1 MIVLDDISLRLAGR
15 LLIDHASVAIPE
27 NARVGV
33 VGRNGSGKT
42 TLFKALVG
50 ELELES
56 GAVRLPNR
64 TRIGRVAQEAPA
76 GPDSLIARVLAADT
90 ERAALLQERETTT
103 DPMRMGEIEHR
114 LIDIDAHSAP
124 ARAATILAGLGFDES
139 AQSRPCSEFSGGWRM
154 RVALAALLF
163 TEPDL
168 LLLDEPTNYLD
179 LEGTLWLQD
188 YLAHYPRTVI
198 LISHDRDL
206 LDSSVDHILHL
217 TGQKL
222 TLYKGGF
229 TSFDRQRR
237 ERLLQDQKARKKQE
251 AQRAHME
258 AFVTRFRASA
268 TKAKQAQSRLKALAR
283 LEPLA
288 AQVSEDAAAISI
300 RHPERLLSPPILVLE
315 KAAVGYVPGKPIL
328 RNLDLRIDEDD
339 RIALLG
345 PNGNGKSTFAKLLAD
360 RLATDSGR
368 MVRADKLEVAYLA
381 QHQLDELRPGD
392 SPVEHVRRLM
402 PDAPEA
408 RVRARAAEMGFS
420 GGAGDTKVSAL
431 SGGEK
436 ARLLLGLATFNGPHL
451 LILDEPTNHLDI
463 EARAALIEA
472 LNDFPGAVI
481 LISHDRYLLEAC
493 AERLWRVSGGTVK
506 PYDGDLDQY
515 RREVLS
521 KADGDRMTADGR
533 KDKAREK
540 AQEKAQE
547 KAGAEATPEPK
558 RRIATGPLKKRI
570 RELEA
575 QVEKLEKE
583 IARLDARLADPEL
596 HAKAPLDAAGFAKAR
611 NTASEALAKAEE
623 EWLAVSAELEEAGG

>member
-56 GAVRLPNR
+56 GAIRLPNR

-76 GPDSLIARVLAADT
+76 GPDSLMERVLAADT
-90 ERAALLQERETTT
+90 ERAALLQERETAT
-103 DPMRMGEIEHR
+103 DPMRMGEIEAR
-114 LIDIDAHSAP
+114 LIDINAHSAP

-139 AQSRPCSEFSGGWRM
+139 AQSRPCAEFSGGWRM

-206 LDSSVDHILHL
+206 LDTSVDHILNL

-229 TSFDRQRR
+229 TAFDRQRR
-237 ERLLQDQKARKKQE
+237 ERLLLDQKARRKQE

-258 AFVTRFRASA
+258 AFVARFRAKA

-283 LEPLA
+283 MEPLS
-288 AQVSEDAAAISI
+288 AQVSEEAAAISI

-315 KAAVGYVPGKPIL
+315 KASVGYVPGKPIL

-360 RLATDSGR
+360 RLGTDSGR

-381 QHQLDELRPGD
+381 QHQLDELHPGE
-392 SPVEHVRRLM
+392 SPAQHVRRLM
-402 PDAPEA
+402 PDAPESK
-408 RVRARAAEMGFS
+408 VRARAAEMGFS
-420 GGAGDTKVSAL
+420 GGAADTLVSAL

-436 ARLLLGLATFNGPHL
+436 ARLLLGLATFKGPHL

-481 LISHDRYLLEAC
+481 LISHDRHLLEAC

-506 PYDGDLDQY
+506 AYDGDLDQY

-521 KADGDRMTADGR
+521 RADGDRMTADGR
-533 KDKAREK
+533 KDKAETRPT
-540 AQEKAQE
+540 AA
-547 KAGAEATPEPK
+547 PEPK

-570 RELEA
+570 RELET
-575 QVEKLEKE
+575 QVEKLERE
-583 IARLDARLADPEL
+583 IAGLDAKLADPGL
-596 HAKAPLDAAGFAKAR
+596 HAKSPLDAARLAKAR
-611 NTASEALAKAEE
+611 TTAAETLAACEE
-623 EWLAVSAELEEAGG
+623 DWLRVSAELEEAGG

>member
-42 TLFKALVG
+42 TLFKAIVG

-56 GAVRLPNR
+56 GAVRLPSR

-76 GPDSLIARVLAADT
+76 GPDSLLERVLSADT
-90 ERAALLQERETTT
+90 ERAALLKERETTQ
-103 DPMRMGEIEHR
+103 DPMRMGEIEMR
-114 LIDIDAHSAP
+114 LLDIGAHAAP

-139 AQSRPCSEFSGGWRM
+139 AQKRPCSEFSGGWRM

-206 LDSSVDHILHL
+206 LDESVDHILHL

-229 TSFDRQRR
+229 SGFDRQRR
-237 ERLLQDQKARKKQE
+237 ERLLLDQKARRKQE
-251 AQRAHME
+251 MQRAHME
-258 AFVTRFRASA
+258 SFVARFRAKA

-283 LEPLA
+283 MEPLA
-288 AQVSEDAAAISI
+288 AQVSEEGAAISI
-300 RHPERLLSPPILVLE
+300 RHPEKLLSPPIVVME
-315 KAAVGYVPGKPIL
+315 RVAVGYVPGKPIL
-328 RNLDLRIDEDD
+328 KGIDLRIDEDD

-345 PNGNGKSTFAKLLAD
+345 PNGNGKSTFAKLLAG
-360 RLATDSGR
+360 RLEAETGN
-368 MVRADKLEVAYLA
+368 VVKADKLEVAYLA
-381 QHQLDELRPGD
+381 QHQIDELVPGD
-392 SPVEHVRRLM
+392 SPAQHVRRLM

-436 ARLLLGLATFNGPHL
+436 ARLLLGLATFHGPHL

-481 LISHDRYLLEAC
+481 LVSHDRHLLEAC

-506 PYDGDLDQY
+506 PYEGDLDQY
-515 RREVLS
+515 RTEVLS
-521 KADGDRMTADGR
+521 RSDGDRMTDAGR
-533 KDKAREK
+533 KDR
-540 AQEKAQE
+540 
-547 KAGAEATPEPK
+547 AETKKEAAPAAP

-570 RELEA
+570 RELESA
-575 QVEKLEKE
+575 VEKLTKE
-583 IARLDARLADPEL
+583 IEGLDARLADPDL
-596 HAKAPLDAAGFAKAR
+596 HARKPMDAARFAKTRA
-611 NTASEALAKAEE
+611 EAAEKLVTAEE
-623 EWLAVSAELEEAGG
+623 EWLAVSAELEAAGG

>member
-15 LLIDHASVAIPE
+15 LLIDHASAALPE

-56 GAVRLPNR
+56 GAVRLPSR

-76 GPDSLIARVLAADT
+76 GPDSLIERVLAADT
-90 ERAALLQERETTT
+90 ERAALIAERESA
-103 DPMRMGEIEHR
+103 DPLRMAEIETR
-114 LIDIDAHSAP
+114 LIDIDAHAAP

-139 AQSRPCSEFSGGWRM
+139 AQARPCAEFSGGWRM

-206 LDSSVDHILHL
+206 LDESVDHILHL
-217 TGQKL
+217 SGQKL

-229 TSFDRQRR
+229 SQFDRQRR
-237 ERLLQDQKARKKQE
+237 ERLLLDQKARRKQE

-258 AFVTRFRASA
+258 AFVARFRAKA

-283 LEPLA
+283 MEPLA
-288 AQVSEDAAAISI
+288 DQVSEEAAAISI
-300 RHPERLLSPPILVLE
+300 RHPERLLSPPIVVLN
-315 KAAVGYVPGKPIL
+315 KVAVGYAADKPVL
-328 RNLDLRIDEDD
+328 RGLDLRIDEDD

-345 PNGNGKSTFAKLLAD
+345 PNGNGKSTFAKLIAG
-360 RLATDSGR
+360 RLDQLSGSV
-368 MVRADKLEVAYLA
+368 VRADKLVVAYLA
-381 QHQLDELRPGD
+381 QHQLDELVAED
-392 SPVEHVRRLM
+392 SPAQHVRRLM

-420 GGAGDTKVSAL
+420 GGAADTRVAAL

-436 ARLLLGLATFNGPHL
+436 ARLLLGLATFHGPHL

-481 LISHDRYLLEAC
+481 LISHDRHLLESC

-515 RREVLS
+515 RTEVLS
-521 KADGDRMTADGR
+521 RSDGDRMTGDGR
-533 KDKAREK
+533 KDKADLRK
-540 AQEKAQE
+540 PAD
-547 KAGAEATPEPK
+547 TPEAP
-558 RRIATGPLKKRI
+558 RRIATGPLKKRV

-575 QVEKLEKE
+575 EVAKLEKE
-583 IARLDARLADPEL
+583 IAALDARLADPAL
-596 HAKAPLDAAGFAKAR
+596 HARAPLDAARLGQSRAA
-611 NTASEALAKAEE
+611 AAVALATAEE
-623 EWLAVSAELEEAGG
+623 SWLEVSAELEAATG

>member
-288 AQVSEDAAAISI
+288 AQVSEEAAAISI

-533 KDKAREK
+533 KDKARER
-540 AQEKAQE
+540 AQE

>member
-1 MIVLDDISLRLAGR
+1 MIVLDDISLRIAGR
-15 LLIDHASVAIPE
+15 LLLDHASVALPE
-27 NARVGV
+27 NAHVGV
-33 VGRNGSGKT
+33 VGRNGAGKT
-42 TLFKALVG
+42 TLFKALMG

-76 GPDSLIARVLAADT
+76 GPDSLLERVLAADT
-90 ERAALLQERETTT
+90 ERAALLKEKETAT
-103 DPMRMGEIEHR
+103 DPHRIAEIEIR
-114 LIDIDAHSAP
+114 LVDIDAHSAP
-124 ARAATILAGLGFDES
+124 ARAARILSGLGFDEA
-139 AQSRPCSEFSGGWRM
+139 AQARACSEFSGGWRM

-206 LDSSVDHILHL
+206 LDTSVDHILHVFNN
-217 TGQKL
+217 KL
-222 TLYKGGF
+222 TLYRGGY
-229 TSFDRQRR
+229 SQFDLQRR

-258 AFVTRFRASA
+258 AFVARFRAKA

-283 LEPLA
+283 MEPLA
-288 AQVSEDAAAISI
+288 DEISEAPAHISI
-300 RHPERLLSPPILVLE
+300 RHPEKLLSPPIVVFNDVN
-315 KAAVGYVPGKPIL
+315 VGYEPDKPIL
-328 RNLDLRIDEDD
+328 RKLNLRIDEDD

-360 RLATDSGR
+360 RLAPQKGSV
-368 MVRADKLEVAYLA
+368 VRADKLEIAYLA
-381 QHQLDELRPGD
+381 QHQIDELRPGD

-420 GGAGDTKVSAL
+420 SAAGDTKVSQL

-436 ARLLLGLATFNGPHL
+436 ARLLLGLAAFHGPHL

-463 EARAALIEA
+463 EARAALITA
-472 LNDFPGAVI
+472 INDFPGAIV
-481 LISHDRYLLEAC
+481 LVSHDRHLLEAC
-493 AERLWRVSGGTVK
+493 AERLWVVGNGTVK
-506 PYDGDLDQY
+506 PYEGDLDQY
-515 RREVLS
+515 RSEVLS
-521 KADGDRMTADGR
+521 RTGRMTGDGR
-533 KDKAREK
+533 KDKASDVSDEIPSESDAAAALRRRVRDMEALMAKCEK
-540 AQEKAQE
+540 D
-547 KAGAEATPEPK
+547 
-558 RRIATGPLKKRI
+558 IATIDK
-570 RELEA
+570 
-575 QVEKLEKE
+575 
-583 IARLDARLADPEL
+583 RLADPKIE
-596 HAKAPLDAAGFAKAR
+596 KFPNDAAR
-611 NTASEALAKAEE
+611 LQRQREEALAAMAKAEE
-623 EWLAVSAELEEAGG
+623 DWLEASAELEGLTT

>member
-33 VGRNGSGKT
+33 VGRNGAGKT

-56 GAVRLPNR
+56 GIVRLPNR

-76 GPDSLIARVLAADT
+76 GPDSLLERVLAADT
-90 ERAALLQERETTT
+90 ERAALLHERETTQ
-103 DPMRMGEIEHR
+103 DPMRIGDIEMR
-114 LIDIDAHSAP
+114 LLDIDAHAAP

-139 AQSRPCSEFSGGWRM
+139 AQQRPCAEFSGGWRM

-217 TGQKL
+217 SNKKL
-222 TLYKGGF
+222 TLYRGGF

-237 ERLLQDQKARKKQE
+237 ERMLQDQSARKKQE

-258 AFVTRFRASA
+258 SFVARFRAKA

-283 LEPLA
+283 MEPLS
-288 AQVSEDAAAISI
+288 AQVNEEAAAISI
-300 RHPERLLSPPILVLE
+300 RHPEKLLSPPIMVLDQVS
-315 KAAVGYVPGKPIL
+315 VGYEPGKPIL
-328 RNLDLRIDEDD
+328 RNMTLRIDEDD

-345 PNGNGKSTFAKLLAD
+345 PNGNGKSTFAKLIAG
-360 RLATDSGR
+360 RLEPQDGKL
-368 MVRADKLEVAYLA
+368 VRADKLEVAYLA
-381 QHQLDELRPGD
+381 QHQIDELHPEE
-392 SPVEHVRRLM
+392 SAAEHVRRMM

-420 GGAGDTKVSAL
+420 AGKADTKVSSL

-436 ARLLLGLATFNGPHL
+436 ARLLLGLATFHGPHL
-451 LILDEPTNHLDI
+451 VILDEPTNHLDI
-463 EARAALIEA
+463 EARAALMEA

-481 LISHDRYLLEAC
+481 LISHDRSLLEAC
-493 AERLWRVSGGTVK
+493 AEQLWRVGGGVVK
-506 PYDGDLDQY
+506 PYEGDLDQY

-521 KADGDRMTADGR
+521 RADGDRMTSEGR
-533 KDKAREK
+533 KDKAETRKDTKAEK
-540 AQEKAQE
+540 
-547 KAGAEATPEPK
+547 P
-558 RRIATGPLKKRI
+558 RRIATGPIKKRVKAA
-570 RELEA
+570 ESLM
-575 QVEKLEKE
+575 EKLGKE
-583 IARLDARLADPEL
+583 LSGLDARLSAPDL
-596 HAKAPLDAAGFAKAR
+596 HAKDPMEAAR
-611 NTASEALAKAEE
+611 LVQQRHETAEAMAAAEE
-623 EWLAVSAELEEAGG
+623 EWLMASAELEGAQG

>member
-76 GPDSLIARVLAADT
+76 GPDSLIERVLSADA
-90 ERAALLQERETTT
+90 ERAALLKERETAA
-103 DPMRMGEIEHR
+103 DPMRIAEIEMR
-114 LIDIDAHSAP
+114 LVDIGAHAAP
-124 ARAATILAGLGFDES
+124 ARAATILAGLGFDEG
-139 AQSRPCSEFSGGWRM
+139 AQQRPCSEFSGGWRM

-206 LDSSVDHILHL
+206 LDESVDHILHL

-222 TLYKGGF
+222 TLFRGGF
-229 TSFDRQRR
+229 TAFDRQRR
-237 ERLLQDQKARKKQE
+237 ERLLLDQKARKKQE

-258 AFVTRFRASA
+258 AFVARFRAKA

-283 LEPLA
+283 MEPLA
-288 AQVSEDAAAISI
+288 AQVSEEDAAISI
-300 RHPERLLSPPILVLE
+300 RHPEKLLSPPIVVME
-315 KAAVGYVPGKPIL
+315 RVAVGYVPDRPVLAG
-328 RNLDLRIDEDD
+328 LDLRIDEDD

-345 PNGNGKSTFAKLLAD
+345 PNGNGKSTFAKLLAG
-360 RLATDSGR
+360 RLAPQSGSL
-368 MVRADKLEVAYLA
+368 VRADKLEVAYLA
-381 QHQLDELRPGD
+381 QHQIDELHAD
-392 SPVEHVRRLM
+392 ESPAQHVRRLM
-402 PDAPEA
+402 PDAPES

-420 GGAGDTKVSAL
+420 AGAADTKVAAL

-436 ARLLLGLATFNGPHL
+436 ARLLLGLATFRGPHL

-472 LNDFPGAVI
+472 INDFPGAVI
-481 LISHDRYLLEAC
+481 LVSHDRHLLESC
-493 AERLWRVSGGTVK
+493 AERLWRVGGGSVRA
-506 PYDGDLDQY
+506 YDGDLDQY
-515 RREVLS
+515 RGEVLS
-521 KADGDRMTADGR
+521 RADGDRMTDQGR
-533 KDKAREK
+533 KDRAETKAS
-540 AQEKAQE
+540 APA
-547 KAGAEATPEPK
+547 P

-570 RELEA
+570 RELEGA
-575 QVEKLEKE
+575 VEKLTRE
-583 IARLDARLADPEL
+583 IEGLDARLADPAL
-596 HAKAPLDAAGFAKAR
+596 HARKPLDAARFGQAR
-611 NTASEALAKAEE
+611 AAAAEKLAAAEE
-623 EWLAVSAELEEAGG
+623 EWLTVSSELEAAEG

>member
-1 MIVLDDISLRLAGR
+1 MIVLDEISLRLAGR

-27 NARVGV
+27 GARVGV

-56 GAVRLPNR
+56 GSIRLPSR

-76 GPDSLIARVLAADT
+76 GPDSLLERVLAADT
-90 ERAALLQERETTT
+90 ERAALMAERESST
-103 DPMRMGEIEHR
+103 DGTRMAEIETR

-139 AQSRPCSEFSGGWRM
+139 AQSRPCAEFSGGWRM

-206 LDSSVDHILHL
+206 LDTSVDHILHL
-217 TGQKL
+217 ANQKL

-229 TSFDRQRR
+229 TGFDRQRR
-237 ERLLQDQKARKKQE
+237 ERLLLDQKARKKQE
-251 AQRAHME
+251 AKRAHME
-258 AFVTRFRASA
+258 SFVARFRAKA
-268 TKAKQAQSRLKALAR
+268 TKAKQAQSRLKALAKM
-283 LEPLA
+283 EPLSAEVSDEA
-288 AQVSEDAAAISI
+288 ASISI
-300 RHPERLLSPPILVLE
+300 RHPERLLSPPIVVLDHV
-315 KAAVGYVPGKPIL
+315 AVGYVPGKPVL
-328 RNLDLRIDEDD
+328 RDLDLRIDEDD

-345 PNGNGKSTFAKLLAD
+345 PNGNGKSTFAKLIAD
-360 RLATDSGR
+360 RLKADSGNV
-368 MVRADKLEVAYLA
+368 VRADKLEVAYLA
-381 QHQLDELRPGD
+381 QHQLDELHAD
-392 SPVEHVRRLM
+392 ESPAQHVRRLM
-402 PDAPEA
+402 KDAPES
-408 RVRARAAEMGFS
+408 RVRGRAAEMGFS
-420 GGAGDTKVSAL
+420 GSAADTKVAAL

-436 ARLLLGLATFNGPHL
+436 ARLLLGLACFNGPHL

-463 EARAALIEA
+463 EARSALIEA

-481 LISHDRYLLEAC
+481 LISHDRHLLEAC

-521 KADGDRMTADGR
+521 KSDGDRMTGDGR
-533 KDKAREK
+533 RDR
-540 AQEKAQE
+540 
-547 KAGAEATPEPK
+547 AEARQAEGGPK
-558 RRIATGPLKKRI
+558 RRVATGPIKKRI
-570 RELEA
+570 RELEG

-583 IARLDARLADPEL
+583 IAEIDLKLSEPGL
-596 HAKAPLDAAGFAKAR
+596 HARKPFDAARFAKAR
-611 NTASEALAKAEE
+611 EEMVAALGRAEE
-623 EWLAVSAELEEAGG
+623 DWLAASAELEEAGG

>member
-1 MIVLDDISLRLAGR
+1 MIVLDDISLRIAGR
-15 LLIDHASVAIPE
+15 LLLDHASVALPE
-27 NARVGV
+27 NAHVGV
-33 VGRNGSGKT
+33 VGRNGAGKT
-42 TLFKALVG
+42 TLFKALMG

-76 GPDSLIARVLAADT
+76 GPDSLLERVLAADT
-90 ERAALLQERETTT
+90 ERAALLKEKETAT
-103 DPMRMGEIEHR
+103 DPHRIAEIEIR
-114 LIDIDAHSAP
+114 LVDIDAHSAP
-124 ARAATILAGLGFDES
+124 ARAARILSGLGFDEA
-139 AQSRPCSEFSGGWRM
+139 AQARACSEFSGGWRM

-206 LDSSVDHILHL
+206 LDTSVDHILHVFNN
-217 TGQKL
+217 KL
-222 TLYKGGF
+222 TLYRGGY
-229 TSFDRQRR
+229 SQFDRQRR

-258 AFVTRFRASA
+258 AFVARFRAKA

-283 LEPLA
+283 MEPLA
-288 AQVSEDAAAISI
+288 DEISEAPAHISI
-300 RHPERLLSPPILVLE
+300 RHPEKLLSPPIVVFNDVN
-315 KAAVGYVPGKPIL
+315 VGYEPDKPIL
-328 RNLDLRIDEDD
+328 RKLNLRIDEDD

-360 RLATDSGR
+360 RLAPQKGSV
-368 MVRADKLEVAYLA
+368 VRADKLEIAYLA
-381 QHQLDELRPGD
+381 QHQIDELRPGD

-420 GGAGDTKVSAL
+420 SAAGDTKVSQL

-436 ARLLLGLATFNGPHL
+436 ARLLLGLAAFHGPHL

-463 EARAALIEA
+463 EARAALITA
-472 LNDFPGAVI
+472 INDFPGAIV
-481 LISHDRYLLEAC
+481 LVSHDRHLLEAC
-493 AERLWRVSGGTVK
+493 AERLWVVGNGTVK
-506 PYDGDLDQY
+506 PYEGDLDQY
-515 RREVLS
+515 RSEVLS
-521 KADGDRMTADGR
+521 RTGRMTGDGR
-533 KDKAREK
+533 KDKASDVSDEIPSESDAAAALRRRVRDMEALMAKCEK
-540 AQEKAQE
+540 D
-547 KAGAEATPEPK
+547 
-558 RRIATGPLKKRI
+558 IATIDK
-570 RELEA
+570 
-575 QVEKLEKE
+575 
-583 IARLDARLADPEL
+583 RLADPKIE
-596 HAKAPLDAAGFAKAR
+596 KFPNDAAR
-611 NTASEALAKAEE
+611 LQRQREEALAAMAKAEE
-623 EWLAVSAELEEAGG
+623 DWLEASAELEGLTT

>member
-15 LLIDHASVAIPE
+15 LLLDHASVALPE

-33 VGRNGSGKT
+33 VGRNGAGKT

-56 GAVRLPNR
+56 GAVRLPSR

-76 GPDSLIARVLAADT
+76 GPDSLIERVLAADT
-90 ERAALLQERETTT
+90 ERAALLHERETTT
-103 DPMRMGEIEHR
+103 DPMRMGEIEAR

-139 AQSRPCSEFSGGWRM
+139 AQARPCSEFSGGWRM

-206 LDSSVDHILHL
+206 LDESVDHILHL
-217 TGQKL
+217 SGQKL

-229 TSFDRQRR
+229 SSFDRQRR
-237 ERLLQDQKARKKQE
+237 ERLLLDQKARKKQE
-251 AQRAHME
+251 TQRAHME
-258 AFVTRFRASA
+258 AFVARFRAKA

-283 LEPLA
+283 MEPLA
-288 AQVSEDAAAISI
+288 AQVSEEAAAISI
-300 RHPERLLSPPILVLE
+300 RHPERLLSPPILVLD
-315 KAAVGYVPGKPIL
+315 KVAVGYVPGKPIL
-328 RNLDLRIDEDD
+328 RGLDLRIDEDD

-345 PNGNGKSTFAKLLAD
+345 PNGNGKSTFAKLLAG
-360 RLATDSGR
+360 RLAPESGQL
-368 MVRADKLEVAYLA
+368 VRADKLEVAYLA
-381 QHQLDELRPGD
+381 QHQLDELVPGD
-392 SPVEHVRRLM
+392 SPAQHVRRLM

-408 RVRARAAEMGFS
+408 KVRARAAEMGFS
-420 GGAGDTKVSAL
+420 GGAADTKVSAL

-436 ARLLLGLATFNGPHL
+436 ARLLLGLATFHGPHL

-481 LISHDRYLLEAC
+481 LISHDRHLLEAC

-506 PYDGDLDQY
+506 AYEGDLDQY

-521 KADGDRMTADGR
+521 RADGDRMTADGR
-533 KDKAREK
+533 RDKADTK
-540 AQEKAQE
+540 AAP
-547 KAGAEATPEPK
+547 AAEPK

-570 RELEA
+570 RELES

-583 IARLDARLADPEL
+583 IAGLDAKLADPAL
-596 HAKAPLDAAGFAKAR
+596 HAKAPLDAARFAQAR
-611 NTASEALAKAEE
+611 TSAADTLAAAEE
-623 EWLAVSAELEEAGG
+623 EWLAVSSELEAAGG

>member
-15 LLIDHASVAIPE
+15 LLIDHASVALPE

-56 GAVRLPNR
+56 GAIRLPNR

-76 GPDSLIARVLAADT
+76 GPDSLIERVLAADT
-90 ERAALLQERETTT
+90 ERAALLHERETTQ
-103 DPMRMGEIEHR
+103 DPNRMGEIEMR
-114 LIDIDAHSAP
+114 LLDIGAHAAP

-139 AQSRPCSEFSGGWRM
+139 AQQRPCSEFSGGWRM

-206 LDSSVDHILHL
+206 LDESVDHILHL

-237 ERLLQDQKARKKQE
+237 ERLLLDQKARKKQE
-251 AQRAHME
+251 MQRAHME
-258 AFVTRFRASA
+258 SFVARFRAKA

-283 LEPLA
+283 MEPLA
-288 AQVSEDAAAISI
+288 AQVSEEAAAISI
-300 RHPERLLSPPILVLE
+300 RHPEKLLSPPIVVLE
-315 KAAVGYVPGKPIL
+315 KVAVGYVPGRPIL
-328 RNLDLRIDEDD
+328 QNLNLRIDEDD

-360 RLATDSGR
+360 RLKEESGR
-368 MVRADKLEVAYLA
+368 VVRADKLEVAYLA
-381 QHQLDELRPGD
+381 QHQIDELIPGD
-392 SPVEHVRRLM
+392 SPAQHVRRLM

-420 GGAGDTKVSAL
+420 GGAADTKVSSL

-436 ARLLLGLATFNGPHL
+436 ARLLLGLATFHGPHL

-472 LNDFPGAVI
+472 INDFPGAVI
-481 LISHDRYLLEAC
+481 LVSHDRHLLEAC

-506 PYDGDLDQY
+506 AYDGDLDQY
-515 RREVLS
+515 KSEVLS
-521 KADGDRMTADGR
+521 RSDGDRMTDKGR
-533 KDKAREK
+533 KDRSETK
-540 AQEKAQE
+540 
-547 KAGAEATPEPK
+547 AEATSAPAP

-570 RELEA
+570 RELEGA
-575 QVEKLEKE
+575 VDKLTKQIEG
-583 IARLDARLADPEL
+583 LDAKLSDAGL
-596 HAKAPLDAAGFAKAR
+596 HAAKPLDAARFAKERA
-611 NTASEALAKAEE
+611 EAAEKLAQAEE
-623 EWLAVSAELEEAGG
+623 EWLEVSAELEAAGG

>member
-15 LLIDHASVAIPE
+15 LLIDHASVALPE

-42 TLFKALVG
+42 TLFKALIG

-76 GPDSLIARVLAADT
+76 GPDSLIERVLAADT
-90 ERAALLQERETTT
+90 ERAALLNERETTQ
-103 DPMRMGEIEHR
+103 DPNRMGEIEMR
-114 LIDIDAHSAP
+114 LLDIGAHAAP

-139 AQSRPCSEFSGGWRM
+139 AQQRPCSEFSGGWRM

-206 LDSSVDHILHL
+206 LDESVDHILHL

-237 ERLLQDQKARKKQE
+237 ERLLLDQKARKKQE
-251 AQRAHME
+251 MQRAHME
-258 AFVTRFRASA
+258 SFVARFRAKA

-283 LEPLA
+283 MEPLA
-288 AQVSEDAAAISI
+288 AQVSEEAAAISI
-300 RHPERLLSPPILVLE
+300 RHPEKLLSPPIVVLE
-315 KAAVGYVPGKPIL
+315 KVAVGYVPGRPIL
-328 RNLDLRIDEDD
+328 QNLNLRIDEDD

-360 RLATDSGR
+360 RLKEESGR
-368 MVRADKLEVAYLA
+368 VVRADKLEVAYLA
-381 QHQLDELRPGD
+381 QHQIDELIPGD
-392 SPVEHVRRLM
+392 SPAQHVRRLM

-420 GGAGDTKVSAL
+420 GGAADTKVSSL

-436 ARLLLGLATFNGPHL
+436 ARLLLGLATFHGPHL

-472 LNDFPGAVI
+472 INDFPGAVI
-481 LISHDRYLLEAC
+481 LVSHDRHLLEAC

-506 PYDGDLDQY
+506 AYDGDLDQY
-515 RREVLS
+515 KSEVLS
-521 KADGDRMTADGR
+521 RSDGDRMTDKGR
-533 KDKAREK
+533 KDRSETK
-540 AQEKAQE
+540 
-547 KAGAEATPEPK
+547 AEAAAPAP

-570 RELEA
+570 RELEGA
-575 QVEKLEKE
+575 VDKLTKQIEG
-583 IARLDARLADPEL
+583 LDAKLSDAGL
-596 HAKAPLDAAGFAKAR
+596 HAAKPLDAARFAKERA
-611 NTASEALAKAEE
+611 EAADKLAQAEE
-623 EWLAVSAELEEAGG
+623 EWLEVSAELEAAGG

>member
-15 LLIDHASVAIPE
+15 LLIDHASVALPE

-56 GAVRLPNR
+56 GAIRLPNR

-76 GPDSLIARVLAADT
+76 GPDSLIDRVLAADT
-90 ERAALLQERETTT
+90 ERAALLHERETTQ
-103 DPMRMGEIEHR
+103 DPNRMGEIEMR
-114 LIDIDAHSAP
+114 LLDIGAHAAP

-139 AQSRPCSEFSGGWRM
+139 AQQRPCSEFSGGWRM

-206 LDSSVDHILHL
+206 LDESVDHILHL

-229 TSFDRQRR
+229 SSFDRQRR
-237 ERLLQDQKARKKQE
+237 ERLLLDQKARKKQE
-251 AQRAHME
+251 MQRAHME
-258 AFVTRFRASA
+258 SFVTRFRAKA

-283 LEPLA
+283 MEPLA
-288 AQVSEDAAAISI
+288 AQVSEEAAAISI
-300 RHPERLLSPPILVLE
+300 RHPEKLLSPPIVVLE
-315 KAAVGYVPGKPIL
+315 KVAVGYVPGRPIL
-328 RNLDLRIDEDD
+328 QNLNLRIDEDD

-360 RLATDSGR
+360 RLKEESGR
-368 MVRADKLEVAYLA
+368 VVRADKLEVAYLA
-381 QHQLDELRPGD
+381 QHQIDELIPGD
-392 SPVEHVRRLM
+392 SPAQHVRRLM

-420 GGAGDTKVSAL
+420 GGAADTKVSSL

-436 ARLLLGLATFNGPHL
+436 ARLLLGLATFHGPHL

-472 LNDFPGAVI
+472 INDFPGAVI
-481 LISHDRYLLEAC
+481 LVSHDRHLLEAC

-506 PYDGDLDQY
+506 AYDGDLDQY
-515 RREVLS
+515 KAEVLS
-521 KADGDRMTADGR
+521 RSDGDRMTDKGR
-533 KDKAREK
+533 KDRSETK
-540 AQEKAQE
+540 
-547 KAGAEATPEPK
+547 AEAAPAP

-570 RELEA
+570 RELEGA
-575 QVEKLEKE
+575 VDKLTKQIEG
-583 IARLDARLADPEL
+583 LDAKLSDAGL
-596 HAKAPLDAAGFAKAR
+596 HAAKPLDAARFAKERA
-611 NTASEALAKAEE
+611 EAAEKLAQAEE
-623 EWLAVSAELEEAGG
+623 EWLEVSAELEAAGG

>member
-1 MIVLDDISLRLAGR
+1 MIVLDDISLRIAGR
-15 LLIDHASVAIPE
+15 LLLDHASVALPE
-27 NARVGV
+27 NAHVGV
-33 VGRNGSGKT
+33 VGRNGAGKT
-42 TLFKALVG
+42 TLFKALMG

-76 GPDSLIARVLAADT
+76 GPDSLLERVLAADT
-90 ERAALLQERETTT
+90 ERAALLKEKETAT
-103 DPMRMGEIEHR
+103 DPHRIAEIEIR
-114 LIDIDAHSAP
+114 LVDIDAHSAP
-124 ARAATILAGLGFDES
+124 ARAARILSGLGFDEA
-139 AQSRPCSEFSGGWRM
+139 AQARACSEFSGGWRM

-206 LDSSVDHILHL
+206 LDTSVDHILHVFNN
-217 TGQKL
+217 KL
-222 TLYKGGF
+222 TLYRGGY
-229 TSFDRQRR
+229 SQFDRQRR

-258 AFVTRFRASA
+258 AFVARFRAKA

-283 LEPLA
+283 MEPLA
-288 AQVSEDAAAISI
+288 DEISEAPAHISI
-300 RHPERLLSPPILVLE
+300 RHPEKLLSPPIVVFNDVN
-315 KAAVGYVPGKPIL
+315 VGYEPDKPIL
-328 RNLDLRIDEDD
+328 KKLNLRIDEDD

-360 RLATDSGR
+360 RLAPQKGSV
-368 MVRADKLEVAYLA
+368 VRADKLEIAYLA
-381 QHQLDELRPGD
+381 QHQIDELRPGD

-420 GGAGDTKVSAL
+420 SAAGDTKVSQL

-436 ARLLLGLATFNGPHL
+436 ARLLLGLAAFHGPHL

-463 EARAALIEA
+463 EARAALITA
-472 LNDFPGAVI
+472 INDFPGAIV
-481 LISHDRYLLEAC
+481 LVSHDRHLLEAC
-493 AERLWRVSGGTVK
+493 AERLWVVGNGTVK
-506 PYDGDLDQY
+506 PYEGDLDQY
-515 RREVLS
+515 RSEVLS
-521 KADGDRMTADGR
+521 RTGRMTGDGR
-533 KDKAREK
+533 KDKASDVSDETPSESDAAAALRRRVRDMEALMAKCEK
-540 AQEKAQE
+540 D
-547 KAGAEATPEPK
+547 
-558 RRIATGPLKKRI
+558 IATIDK
-570 RELEA
+570 
-575 QVEKLEKE
+575 
-583 IARLDARLADPEL
+583 RLADPKIE
-596 HAKAPLDAAGFAKAR
+596 KFPNDAAR
-611 NTASEALAKAEE
+611 LQRQREEALAAMAKAEE
-623 EWLAVSAELEEAGG
+623 DWLEASAELEGLEA

>member
-15 LLIDHASVAIPE
+15 LLIDHASVALPE

-56 GAVRLPNR
+56 GAIRLPNR

-76 GPDSLIARVLAADT
+76 GPDSLIERVLAADT
-90 ERAALLQERETTT
+90 ERAALLHERETTQ
-103 DPMRMGEIEHR
+103 DPNRMGEIEMR
-114 LIDIDAHSAP
+114 LLDIGAHAAP

-139 AQSRPCSEFSGGWRM
+139 AQQRPCSEFSGGWRM

-206 LDSSVDHILHL
+206 LDESVDHILHL

-237 ERLLQDQKARKKQE
+237 ERLLLDQKARKKQE
-251 AQRAHME
+251 MQRAHME
-258 AFVTRFRASA
+258 SFVARFRAKA

-283 LEPLA
+283 MEPLA
-288 AQVSEDAAAISI
+288 AQVSEEAAAISI
-300 RHPERLLSPPILVLE
+300 RHPEKLLSPPIVVLE
-315 KAAVGYVPGKPIL
+315 KVAVGYVPGRPIL
-328 RNLDLRIDEDD
+328 QNLNLRIDEDD

-360 RLATDSGR
+360 RLKEESGR
-368 MVRADKLEVAYLA
+368 VVRADKLEVAYLA
-381 QHQLDELRPGD
+381 QHQIDELVPGD
-392 SPVEHVRRLM
+392 SPAQHVRRLM

-420 GGAGDTKVSAL
+420 GGAADTKVSSL

-436 ARLLLGLATFNGPHL
+436 ARLLLGLATFHGPHL

-472 LNDFPGAVI
+472 INDFPGAVI
-481 LISHDRYLLEAC
+481 LVSHDRHLLEAC

-506 PYDGDLDQY
+506 AYDGDLDQY
-515 RREVLS
+515 KAEVLS
-521 KADGDRMTADGR
+521 RSDGDRMTDKGR
-533 KDKAREK
+533 KDRSETK
-540 AQEKAQE
+540 
-547 KAGAEATPEPK
+547 AEAASAPAP

-570 RELEA
+570 RELEGA
-575 QVEKLEKE
+575 VEKLTKQIEG
-583 IARLDARLADPEL
+583 LDAKLSDADL
-596 HAKAPLDAAGFAKAR
+596 HAAKPLDAARFAKERA
-611 NTASEALAKAEE
+611 EAAEKLAQAEE
-623 EWLAVSAELEEAGG
+623 EWLEVSAELEAAGG

>member
-42 TLFKALVG
+42 TLFKAIVG

-76 GPDSLIARVLAADT
+76 GPDSLLERVLAADT
-90 ERAALLQERETTT
+90 ERAQLLHERETTH
-103 DPMRMGEIEHR
+103 DPMRMGEIEMR
-114 LIDIDAHSAP
+114 LLDIDAHSAP

-139 AQSRPCSEFSGGWRM
+139 AQQRPCSEFSGGWRM

-206 LDSSVDHILHL
+206 LDESVDHILHL

-229 TSFDRQRR
+229 TGFDRQRR
-237 ERLLQDQKARKKQE
+237 ERLLLDQKARKKQE
-251 AQRAHME
+251 MQRAHME
-258 AFVTRFRASA
+258 SFVARFRAKA

-283 LEPLA
+283 MEPLA
-288 AQVSEDAAAISI
+288 AQVSEEGAAISI
-300 RHPERLLSPPILVLE
+300 RHPERLLSPPILVMNHVS
-315 KAAVGYVPGKPIL
+315 VGYVPGKPIL

-345 PNGNGKSTFAKLLAD
+345 PNGNGKSTFAKLLAG
-360 RLATDSGR
+360 RLQEESGSV
-368 MVRADKLEVAYLA
+368 VRADKLEVAYLA
-381 QHQLDELRPGD
+381 QHQIDELIPGD
-392 SPVEHVRRLM
+392 SPAQHVRKLM

-408 RVRARAAEMGFS
+408 RVRGRAAEMGFS
-420 GGAGDTKVSAL
+420 GGAADTKVSSL

-436 ARLLLGLATFNGPHL
+436 ARLLLGLATFHGPHL

-472 LNDFPGAVI
+472 INDYPGAVI
-481 LISHDRYLLEAC
+481 LVSHDRHLLEAC
-493 AERLWRVSGGTVK
+493 ADQLWRVSGGTVK
-506 PYDGDLDQY
+506 AYDGDLDQY
-515 RREVLS
+515 KREVLS
-521 KADGDRMTADGR
+521 KSDGDRMTDAGR
-533 KDKAREK
+533 KDKAELK
-540 AQEKAQE
+540 KD
-547 KAGAEATPEPK
+547 GTPADGK
-558 RRIATGPLKKRI
+558 RRVATGPLKKRI

-575 QVEKLEKE
+575 TVEKLEKE
-583 IARLDARLADPEL
+583 IAGIDMKLAAPDL
-596 HAKAPLDAAGFAKAR
+596 HARKPLDAARFAKAR
-611 NTASEALAKAEE
+611 AEAVEKLAQAEE
-623 EWLAVSAELEEAGG
+623 EWLAVSAELETAGG